1 MQERRRGRAG
11 RGRGPG
17 PGERGGLGGAGWGW
31 GRGPRV
37 GGGAGS
43 GRGRGPRAAGG
54 TRVQVSVE
62 AWAGPARSGGGAPGR
77 GRGPQ
82 VGAGLALIGPALP
95 FWMPLPPLPPLHWL
109 PCFADPPLPQS
120 GLQHQETVIIFA
132 PVLNAVPVPGLSP
145 LPPYLPHL
153 HLRSPP
159 YLPEPWSL
167 P

>member
-1 MQERRRGRAG
+1 MQEGRRGRAG

-17 PGERGGLGGAGWGW
+17 PGEQGGLGGAGSVW
-31 GRGPRV
+31 GRGPRAE
-37 GGGAGS
+37 GGVLGL
-43 GRGRGPRAAGG
+43 GRGI
-54 TRVQVSVE
+54 
-62 AWAGPARSGGGAPGR
+62 
-77 GRGPQ
+77 
-82 VGAGLALIGPALP
+82 ALIGPALP
-95 FWMPLPPLPPLHWL
+95 FWMPLPPLPPPHWL
-109 PCFADPPLPQS
+109 PCLSAPPLPPS

-132 PVLNAVPVPGLSP
+132 PVLNAVAVPGLSP